1 MNDILFLYRTSNYK
15 LKLEFLFIEI
25 ISIFNGLLQGLSII
39 SLGPFILLI
48 TDFERATEN
57 YFMKF
62 LYEYMKFSDN
72 QNFIFFYGII
82 VILLII
88 ISNIFFLYANLL
100 LTRFG
105 FNYGESLQ
113 RRLFD
118 FYLKRSIND
127 FIKLNSS
134 EMIAKIYFQTY
145 RISNTIVVPILDLF
159 SKLFISIVIIL
170 IMCLMI
176 NFIFLSLLIFILL
189 ILYLIIYFITKNKL
203 FKTDQI
209 LTNLEKKKYKILG
222 DSLRGINIIKI
233 FKKENLFLNIFNK
246 LTYPVANNRAIQ
258 RVIAS
263 SPKFIIEMIVFVI
276 FILIMMLFI
285 NSGDKIIEVAPIA
298 SVLFYSIYKLIPYV
312 QGIFYDFVNIRGNLS
327 SIKDLKEELSN
338 SDYELINNHLD
349 FKFNNINTKNIKIEN
364 LFFVYGDKFKIDNI
378 NFELQKKSL
387 NFIFGKSGS
396 GKSTLAKLL
405 VGLYKNYQGNIYYE
419 DINRKNISD
428 EKFFSKITF
437 VDQNTFLFDESI
449 LFNITFE
456 NDFDKINKEHYQNV
470 IKICQLDRFISKQ
483 QFEHNTLVGEN
494 GVKISGGE
502 KQRIGLARAI
512 YKMPEF
518 LILDEATNSLDL
530 NTEKRI
536 FDYIRSNKEKCTCVI
551 ITHNINLLNFSD
563 KIVNIDKGIKT
574 FEGTFSE
581 FKKI

>member
-62 LYEYMKFSDN
+62 LYEYLKFSDN

-88 ISNIFFLYANLL
+88 ISNIFFLYSNLL

-176 NFIFLSLLIFILL
+176 NFIFLSLLIIILL
-189 ILYLIIYFITKNKL
+189 LLYLIIYFITKNKL

-263 SPKFIIEMIVFVI
+263 SPKFIIEMIVFVV

-312 QGIFYDFVNIRGNLS
+312 QGIFYDFVNIKGNLS

-349 FKFNNINTKNIKIEN
+349 FKFNNINNKNIKIEN

-530 NTEKRI
+530 NTEKKI
-536 FDYIRSNKEKCTCVI
+536 IEYIRSNKEKCTCVI

>member
-62 LYEYMKFSDN
+62 LYEYLKFSDN

-88 ISNIFFLYANLL
+88 ISNIFFLYSNLL

-159 SKLFISIVIIL
+159 SKLFISVVIIL

-176 NFIFLSLLIFILL
+176 NFIFLSLLIIILL
-189 ILYLIIYFITKNKL
+189 LLYLIIYFITKNKL

-263 SPKFIIEMIVFVI
+263 SPKFIIEMIVFVV

-312 QGIFYDFVNIRGNLS
+312 QGIFYDFVNIKGNLS

-338 SDYELINNHLD
+338 NDYELINNHLD
-349 FKFNNINTKNIKIEN
+349 FKFNNINNKNIKIEN

-530 NTEKRI
+530 NTEKKI
-536 FDYIRSNKEKCTCVI
+536 FEYIRSNKEKCTCVI

>member
-62 LYEYMKFSDN
+62 LYEYLKFSDN

-88 ISNIFFLYANLL
+88 ISNIFFLYSNLL

-176 NFIFLSLLIFILL
+176 NFIFLSLLIIILL
-189 ILYLIIYFITKNKL
+189 LLYLIIYFITKNKL

-263 SPKFIIEMIVFVI
+263 SPKFIIEMIVFVV

-312 QGIFYDFVNIRGNLS
+312 QGIFYDFVNIKGNLS

-338 SDYELINNHLD
+338 NDYELINNHLD
-349 FKFNNINTKNIKIEN
+349 FKFNNINNKNIKIEN

-530 NTEKRI
+530 NTEKKI
-536 FDYIRSNKEKCTCVI
+536 FEYIRSNKEKCTCVI